1 MSPRR
6 RTGDERDALRQDRH
20 GTGWLGSL
28 RGCRDESPR
37 ARGRQRR
44 PRGPRPRQKL
54 EELEEQVRSLGGEA
68 LVLGVL
74 LAKRNHPAHLVEAAD
89 EAFDGLDALL
99 FMACATA
106 PPLESLHIDAW
117 ERSLDVNVR
126 GFIYC
131 LAAALP
137 AMIER
142 GGGRVVVAGVENT
155 GGTPDPLLRAWRAAV
170 RTILEELP
178 RELSSEGI
186 QTAEVRIDAPRAKDP
201 EESAK
206 PIIRALKDPVSP
218 DDEPYIHR
226 F

>member
-1 MSPRR
+1 MSGTLSGKTVMVLGGSGPYGAAATRALGR
-6 RTGDERDALRQDRH
+6 EGANVALGGRD
-20 GTGWLGSL
+20 
-28 RGCRDESPR
+28 
-37 ARGRQRR
+37 
-44 PRGPRPRQKL
+44 RQKL

-68 LVLGVL
+68 LVLGVH
-74 LAKRNHPAHLVEAAD
+74 LAKRHHPAHLVEAAV
-89 EAFDGLDALL
+89 EAFGGLDALL

-106 PPLESLHIDAW
+106 PPLASLDIDAW

-137 AMIER
+137 AMIES
-142 GGGRVVVAGVENT
+142 GGGRVVVAGAENT

-178 RELSSEGI
+178 RELSSQGI
-186 QTAEVRIDAPRAKDP
+186 QTAEVRLDAPRAQDP
-201 EESAK
+201 EEAAK
-206 PIIRALKDPVSP
+206 AIVRALEDPASP
-218 DDEPYIHR
+218 DDEPCIHR

>member
-1 MSPRR
+1 MSGTLSGKTIMVLGGSGPYGAAATR
-6 RTGDERDALRQDRH
+6 ALGREGANVALGGRDRH
-20 GTGWLGSL
+20 
-28 RGCRDESPR
+28 
-37 ARGRQRR
+37 
-44 PRGPRPRQKL
+44 KL

-68 LVLGVL
+68 LVLGVH
-74 LAKRNHPAHLVEAAD
+74 LAKRHHPAHLVEAAV
-89 EAFDGLDALL
+89 EAFGGLDALL

-106 PPLESLHIDAW
+106 PPFASLDIDAW

-137 AMIER
+137 AMRER

-170 RTILEELP
+170 HTILEELP
-178 RELSSEGI
+178 HELSSEGI
-186 QTAEVRIDAPRAKDP
+186 QTAEVRLDALRSQDP
-201 EESAK
+201 EDSAK

-218 DDEPYIHR
+218 GDEPCIHR